1 VGALYARGVRR
12 IYSSSHGER
21 LRWWNYSAFAVGLLV
36 VLAALHPEMDHL
48 AHQWFWV
55 HMLQN
60 ESLAIISAVLLVL
73 GMPVWALWYT
83 LPQSVHGSALRW
95 AVGQG
100 WPRTLMRGIR
110 QWAVNPVVVWL
121 IYVASFSVW
130 HIPPLYDAALDHP
143 PLYALEL
150 GMFLVTGVLLW
161 AQVIPWRPGA
171 RARLS
176 PVLSMIFLVLIGMHS
191 NLLGSLYMFSTG
203 PFYPYY
209 ISLHSTSAAA
219 LVDQHLAGA
228 AMDVPGTLLLWG
240 ALSVVLWIWL
250 SEDERAG
257 QVTATPASP
266 AAKP

>member
-1 VGALYARGVRR
+1 
-12 IYSSSHGER
+12 
-21 LRWWNYSAFAVGLLV
+21 
-36 VLAALHPEMDHL
+36 M
-48 AHQWFWV
+48 
-55 HMLQN
+55 
-60 ESLAIISAVLLVL
+60 
-73 GMPVWALWYT
+73 
-83 LPQSVHGSALRW
+83 
-95 AVGQG
+95 
-100 WPRTLMRGIR
+100 
-110 QWAVNPVVVWL
+110 VVWL

-150 GMFLVTGVLLW
+150 GMFLVTGLLLW
-161 AQVIPWRPGA
+161 AQVVPWRPGA

-266 AAKP
+266 ATKP